1 MNTAAHLPKLS
12 WPRIMVMSTVILL
25 AWTFFGLLNSFQMY
39 VNTDDARKYYPLS
52 MVLHLALGNNLLK
65 GVISLPLIWIFYR
78 VPIALTDWKRRVVLY
93 FLLLPV
99 FCLIHAAVRPFV
111 LPFMLTEPPPP
122 GTVIDYPYKFT
133 MGLRSFFV
141 DNTWGFFC
149 AVLVFHA
156 WQYAF
161 QARQRA
167 LNESMLEARLASAE
181 LQVLKMQLHPHF
193 LFNTLNTIYNLIPV
207 NGKHAQIMT
216 ARLGHLLRVSLDHVT
231 TEKVPLHH
239 ELDFL
244 MEYVE
249 IEKARFEERL
259 RVEQD
264 VPPETLQAEVPNMIL
279 QPLVENAV
287 RHGISKK
294 ASGGMVKISAQ
305 RDNGRLVLT
314 VTNDGLPA
322 SDKSSTGIGLANTRA
337 RLTKLY
343 GEDFSFKLEPFGTGT
358 RVSLSIPFEEGPDA
372 IREELQQKPEEI
384 QARKVSSQS

>member
-1 MNTAAHLPKLS
+1 MNTSVHLPKLS
-12 WPRIMVMSTVILL
+12 WPRILVMSTVILL

-65 GVISLPLIWIFYR
+65 GVISLPFIWIFYR
-78 VPIALTDWKRRVVLY
+78 APIALTDWRRRALLY

-111 LPFMLTEPPPP
+111 IPFMMTEPPPP
-122 GTVIDYPYKFT
+122 GTVIDYSFKFT

-141 DNTWGFFC
+141 DNAWGFFC

-207 NGKHAQIMT
+207 NGRHAQIMT

-264 VPPETLQAEVPNMIL
+264 VPPDTLQAEVPNMIL

-294 ASGGMVKISAQ
+294 ASGGMVKISAK

-314 VTNDGLPA
+314 VTNDGRPA

-343 GEDFSFKLEPFGTGT
+343 GDDFSFNLEPFGTGT

-372 IREELQQKPEEI
+372 TPEELQQTPEKI
-384 QARKVSSQS
+384 QARRVSSQS